1 METVH
6 CLASSQVRVSC
17 TMSCSRPARIISVC
31 RATSKSTARDM
42 ALNEFMF
49 FTSTLVPKRSRP
61 FGRTDTFTSHRIE
74 PSLRFPSP
82 TSRYRTK
89 RRSSAPY
96 AATSRPVRRSGSVT
110 ISTSAT
116 PARL

>member
-1 METVH
+1 M
-6 CLASSQVRVSC
+6 
-17 TMSCSRPARIISVC
+17 
-31 RATSKSTARDM
+31 ARDI

-49 FTSTLVPKRSRP
+49 FTSTLVPNASRP
-61 FGRTDTFTSHRIE
+61 TGLTDTFTSHRML
-74 PSLRFPSP
+74 PSERFPSP
-82 TSRYRTK
+82 TSRYRTS

-96 AATSRPVRRSGSVT
+96 AATSRPVRMSGSET